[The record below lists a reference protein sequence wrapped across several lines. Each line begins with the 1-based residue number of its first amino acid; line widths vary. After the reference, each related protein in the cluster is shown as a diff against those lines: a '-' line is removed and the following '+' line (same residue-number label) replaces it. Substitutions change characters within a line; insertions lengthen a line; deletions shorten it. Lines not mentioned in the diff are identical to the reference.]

1 MGIMQKH
8 EWEFRLKD
16 GNCRVQAVRDNIIR
30 CSYTKRENWE
40 QKSPVGIKVC
50 PESSFS
56 VSEDGEK
63 TVFRTERVV
72 LEADSKNGGFVWRNA
87 DDGRVLLKEGRKELT
102 EDPLMVYST
111 GGEEPVIKRVQTV
124 DGERNFVQNLKAV
137 EDHMA
142 FHGKLNFC

>member
-63 TVFRTERVV
+63 LFSGQREW
-72 LEADSKNGGFVWRNA
+72 FWR
-87 DDGRVLLKEGRKELT
+87 LT
-102 EDPLMVYST
+102 A
-111 GGEEPVIKRVQTV
+111 KR
-124 DGERNFVQNLKAV
+124 RLC
-137 EDHMA
+137 MA
-142 FHGKLNFC
+142 EC

>member
-50 PESSFS
+50 PESSF
-56 VSEDGEK
+56 
-63 TVFRTERVV
+63 
-72 LEADSKNGGFVWRNA
+72 
-87 DDGRVLLKEGRKELT
+87 
-102 EDPLMVYST
+102 
-111 GGEEPVIKRVQTV
+111 
-124 DGERNFVQNLKAV
+124 
-137 EDHMA
+137 
-142 FHGKLNFC
+142 

>member
-87 DDGRVLLKEGRKELT
+87 DDGRVLLKEAA
-102 EDPLMVYST
+102 
-111 GGEEPVIKRVQTV
+111 
-124 DGERNFVQNLKAV
+124 RN
-137 EDHMA
+137 
-142 FHGKLNFC
+142 

>member
-102 EDPLMVYST
+102 EAPLMVYST

-124 DGERNFVQNLKAV
+124 DPERK
-137 EDHMA
+137 
-142 FHGKLNFC
+142 

>member
-1 MGIMQKH
+1 MSG
-8 EWEFRLKD
+8 
-16 GNCRVQAVRDNIIR
+16 
-30 CSYTKRENWE
+30 
-40 QKSPVGIKVC
+40 
-50 PESSFS
+50 SSFS

-102 EDPLMVYST
+102 EAPLMVYST
-111 GGEEPVIKRVQTV
+111 GGRGACYQKSSDRRRREKFCAES
-124 DGERNFVQNLKAV
+124 EAV

-142 FHGKLNFC
+142 FHGKLNFCWQPDEHIHGLGQGEEGIL

>member
-63 TVFRTERVV
+63 TVFRISAPAPYLPQMPAVHPPFQIQSSRRRF
-72 LEADSKNGGFVWRNA
+72 AH
-87 DDGRVLLKEGRKELT
+87 DDRKSSSFRLHGHYHPT
-102 EDPLMVYST
+102 QAVKHD
-111 GGEEPVIKRVQTV
+111 EP
-124 DGERNFVQNLKAV
+124 F
-137 EDHMA
+137 
-142 FHGKLNFC
+142 FHCR